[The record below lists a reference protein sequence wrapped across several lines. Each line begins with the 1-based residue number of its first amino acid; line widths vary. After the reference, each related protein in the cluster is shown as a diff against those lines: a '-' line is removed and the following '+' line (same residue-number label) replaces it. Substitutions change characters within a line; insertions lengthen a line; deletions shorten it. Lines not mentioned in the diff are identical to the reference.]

1 MKKIYLY
8 TALLCLCQSLAFG
21 NISCLDGKETLQID
35 NNKAVNIKL
44 FQEHGFKTRAYLK
57 GFAIKETENRQGH
70 THIEV
75 DLNLSSEDNDDQI
88 ELIFNNQYGDLPDIK
103 GGEEVI
109 MCGDYIVDHYS
120 KNKAVIHW
128 VHKSPNQKKHNHGFI
143 IINNVVYGLN

>member
-1 MKKIYLY
+1 MNKAYLY
-8 TALLCLCQSLAFG
+8 SALLYLFQTLSYANF
-21 NISCLDGKETLQID
+21 SCLDKKEPLQID
-35 NNKAVNIKL
+35 NNKAINIKL
-44 FQEHGFKTRAYLK
+44 FQGHGFKTRAYLK
-57 GFAIKETENRQGH
+57 GIAIQEIKKSQGH

-88 ELIFNNQYGDLPDIK
+88 ELIFNNQYGVLPEIK
-103 GGEEVI
+103 GGEEIV

-120 KNKAVIHW
+120 KNKAIIHW